1 MTVIQL
7 INLRSMVCSFYPPLY
22 IRSKHTR
29 RQVAA
34 TNHSDSSL
42 RVYRTG
48 NKLLQYIVATHR
60 SDKSLRVCWRIFVS
74 LCNRILSLQQVAQ
87 ILCDLIFCNMLLQQ
101 TSVAETKIFT
111 KILQYTQSDLSLW
124 WVAVTCCCTF
134 SPSVYPTFKG
144 I

>member
-1 MTVIQL
+1 
-7 INLRSMVCSFYPPLY
+7 MVHSFYPPLY

-34 TNHSDSSL
+34 TSHSGRSL

-48 NKLLQYIVATHR
+48 IKLLQHNVATHC

-74 LCNRILSLQQVAQ
+74 LCNRILSPQQVAQ
-87 ILCDLIFCNMLLQQ
+87 ILSDLIFCNMLLQQ

-111 KILQYTQSDLSLW
+111 KILQYTQSDSSLRC
-124 WVAVTCCCTF
+124 VAVTCCCNLL
-134 SPSVYPTFKG
+134 PSVYLTFKG